1 MNKSTLQSGIRR
13 LRFSFFM
20 DVFPGHAPKLIA
32 NLVSGWF
39 ALDELGL

>member
-20 DVFPGHAPKLIA
+20 DVFPGHAPKLIIDF
-32 NLVSGWF
+32 VDVRT
-39 ALDELGL
+39 ALGELGL